1 MGKIISESSIVSYS
15 RISPLHGGEK
25 KNTRVG
31 LIFRAVVFCVCD
43 H

>member
-25 KNTRVG
+25 KIRV
-31 LIFRAVVFCVCD
+31 LA
-43 H
+43 